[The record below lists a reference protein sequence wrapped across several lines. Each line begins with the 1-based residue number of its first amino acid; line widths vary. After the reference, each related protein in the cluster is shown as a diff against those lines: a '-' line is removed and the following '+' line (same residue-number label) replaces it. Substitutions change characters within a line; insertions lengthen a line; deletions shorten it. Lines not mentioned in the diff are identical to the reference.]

1 MYKVLFFSLT
11 LTMFSPPLQKSR
23 WRQAVEGERKALMSR
38 LMDSP
43 STRDRSSL
51 RNTWPDAFLRKCN
64 KYMAIILY
72 GKVDIDNNR
81 VVYFSF
87 ESTKA

>member
-1 MYKVLFFSLT
+1 M
-11 LTMFSPPLQKSR
+11 
-23 WRQAVEGERKALMSR
+23 EGERKALMSR

-51 RNTWPDAFLRKCN
+51 RNTWPDAFLRK
-64 KYMAIILY
+64 YHEYVAI
-72 GKVDIDNNR
+72 GKGGYSTDDNR
-81 VVYFSF
+81 AVYFSF